1 MLPMDEIETTPILL
15 HDATHVTFESI
26 DLCPG
31 DRAEI
36 VLSPETA
43 LRCPVLFL
51 SCTPN
56 DSVITVEQ
64 IIHGRTAI
72 FEKSPATL
80 EQLRFGKTT
89 DLTVT
94 ESEPIKV
101 IVTNTGS
108 IKSTI
113 SASLVANNSKE

>member
-1 MLPMDEIETTPILL
+1 MQPQDEVDTVPIVLN
-15 HDATHVTFESI
+15 DATHVTFESI
-26 DLCPG
+26 ELSPG

-43 LRCPVLFL
+43 LRCPILFL
-51 SCTPN
+51 SCTPKEG
-56 DSVITVEQ
+56 VIAVEQ

-72 FEKSPATL
+72 FEKPPTTL
-80 EQLRFGKTT
+80 DQLRFGKPTG
-89 DLTVT
+89 LTVT

-108 IKSTI
+108 VKTTI
-113 SASLVANNSKE
+113 GASLVANNSKE